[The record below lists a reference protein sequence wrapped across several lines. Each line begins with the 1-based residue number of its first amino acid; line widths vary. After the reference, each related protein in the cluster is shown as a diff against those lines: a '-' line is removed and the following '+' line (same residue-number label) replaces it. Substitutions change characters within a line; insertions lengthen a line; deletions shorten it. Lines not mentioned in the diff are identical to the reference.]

1 MENNNDL
8 ALRAEDL
15 ALMYK
20 EDFTKKKAVQTGV
33 DLVNQLF
40 ENGEIEPIKVWA
52 NIARLKEVVN
62 SADKAFR
69 ERIVIN
75 TKDSSNGV
83 DFSYKNGSKK
93 LNYSDDP
100 IYAEISEKLKARSEL
115 LKVAESSKDTIYDS
129 EGIEVPKV
137 SCSYDKSSVT
147 VTF

>member
-1 MENNNDL
+1 MENSNNL
-8 ALRAEDL
+8 ALIAEDL

-20 EDFTKKKAVQTGV
+20 EDFSKKKAVQTGI

-40 ENGEIEPIKVWA
+40 ENGKIDPLKVWA

-62 SADKAFR
+62 SADKTFR
-69 ERIVIN
+69 DRININ
-75 TKDSSNGV
+75 NKDSSNGV
-83 DFSYKNGSKK
+83 EFAYKNGSKK

-100 IYAEISEKLKARSEL
+100 IYSELAEKVKARAEL
-115 LKVAESSKDTIYDS
+115 LKLAESSKDTIYDI

>member
-1 MENNNDL
+1 MENNNNL

-20 EDFTKKKAVQTGV
+20 EDFSKKKAIQTGV
-33 DLVNQLF
+33 DLVNQLL
-40 ENGEIEPIKVWA
+40 ENGEIDPLKVWA

-62 SADKAFR
+62 IADKAFR
-69 ERIVIN
+69 DRININ

-83 DFSYKNGSKK
+83 EFAYKNGSKK

-100 IYAEISEKLKARSEL
+100 IYAELAEKVKSRAEL
-115 LKVAESSKDTIYDS
+115 LKLAESSKDTIFDS